1 MGVKK
6 MSKDRRIVILLSP
19 EDHAKV
25 AGYAASRR
33 MSMSGIARIALL
45 EEVDRKARLTAPAV
59 SPKKEKSADDIPVG
73 KRTFDQLSDRGK
85 RVAIRLVWCERFYGY
100 MPGTDIGKEALE
112 EARKWLPPGNAE
124 PPRDQADVPH
134 FWEV

>member
-1 MGVKK
+1 MSRTEK
-6 MSKDRRIVILLSP
+6 MVLTLSPDEKARVAAFAASQILLP
-19 EDHAKV
+19 TVLARKLLLEAVAKHE
-25 AGYAASRR
+25 ALHQPAAS
-33 MSMSGIARIALL
+33 SQ
-45 EEVDRKARLTAPAV
+45 
-59 SPKKEKSADDIPVG
+59 KKEKSVDDIPVG
-73 KRTFDQLSDRGK
+73 KRTFDQLPDRGK